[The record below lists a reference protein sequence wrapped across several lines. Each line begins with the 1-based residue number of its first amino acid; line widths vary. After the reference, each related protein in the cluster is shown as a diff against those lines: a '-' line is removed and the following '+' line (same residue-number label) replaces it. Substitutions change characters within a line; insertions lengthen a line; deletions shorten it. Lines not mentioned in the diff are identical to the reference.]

1 MPVEDDVIA
10 GVHEWL
16 ALNED
21 EVCLRLQTPS
31 KYT

>member
-21 EVCLRLQTPS
+21 EVRLRLQ
-31 KYT
+31 